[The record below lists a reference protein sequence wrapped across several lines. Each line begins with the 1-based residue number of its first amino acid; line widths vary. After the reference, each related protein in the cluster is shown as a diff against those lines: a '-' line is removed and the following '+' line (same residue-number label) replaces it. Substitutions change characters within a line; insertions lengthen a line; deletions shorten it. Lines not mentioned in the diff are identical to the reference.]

1 MTATA
6 EAIANTA
13 DGEESS
19 DAASQ
24 MDSLHILPL
33 KIVPFKVRAL
43 NSACLIKNSRLET
56 VVELFKYEEGTS
68 GQVDVN
74 EVWTVLGCDPDDPEL
89 ATDRGILSNL
99 AALYSYDVFSLRR
112 LLRDLGI
119 PLHDNAALK
128 LSPQKAAELADYM
141 GAFTRP
147 LLSQVYSGMETEI
160 KDFDQLIGLF
170 RSPDK
175 ESALKNLQIMADKL
189 QIGLG
194 DIPKFLEDYGDIF
207 MSLAYFRECL
217 DSLVPKITE
226 LLDNL
231 DDIRGNFQ
239 LKSDRNLM
247 KTCDFMEEKLTDI
260 TTSLTGRFESFHQ
273 HSNKMWENVTAESF
287 KSVRDMIAGHHMT
300 LGGVLCGLAVKM
312 DLWDTKFGN
321 GRGGLVQR
329 AEFIM
334 VDMRHGMEIINRI
347 EQSAPSIVDMQ
358 Q

>member
-1 MTATA
+1 MMGFLPMTATA

-13 DGEESS
+13 DEEESS

-56 VVELFKYEEGTS
+56 VVEMFKYEEGTS

-99 AALYSYDVFSLRR
+99 AALYSYDVSE
-112 LLRDLGI
+112 
-119 PLHDNAALK
+119 
-128 LSPQKAAELADYM
+128 KAAELADYM

-175 ESALKNLQIMADKL
+175 DSALKNLQIMADKL
-189 QIGLG
+189 EIGLG